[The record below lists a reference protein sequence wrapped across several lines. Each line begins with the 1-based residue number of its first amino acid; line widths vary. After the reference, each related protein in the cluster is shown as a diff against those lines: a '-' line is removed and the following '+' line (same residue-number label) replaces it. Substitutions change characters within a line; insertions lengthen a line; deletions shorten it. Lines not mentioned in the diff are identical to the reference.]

1 MSEVRP
7 LRVLFIH
14 PNLKSGGAETQLLG
28 LMEYLSREHEVHLA
42 LYDAVELRHRADLER
57 LGIVIHELN
66 KTTGVYSSL
75 KAINQLR
82 EIVRRSRINVVKTY
96 LANTN
101 LLSSVVTWGMP
112 EVSIVWGLRIST
124 IASKHT
130 NLKAWLVDK
139 LLIRCSSRAD
149 LLISNNY
156 SGLAEFSEKG
166 LQPTE
171 STVIPNGIKLSRY
184 FDSSDRRDKARRLIG
199 VSEDT
204 ILIGMV
210 ARRVSWKGH
219 TVVLQA
225 LAELAGSPID
235 LRVVFVGDGPVDWF
249 RRLKKIEADLGLEE
263 KVLWLGDRED
273 VEVLLNAF
281 DLFTLASTSGEGHS
295 NALVEAIATAL
306 PVVATDVGDNASIV
320 RNDGIIVK
328 PGSAQAVVVAWQK
341 IISDFASARNAAKTG
356 KCRIIAEHSEV
367 VCHRKMEKALLGLL

>member
-42 LYDAVELRHRADLER
+42 LYGAVELRHRTDLER
-57 LGIVIHELN
+57 IGIVIHELN

-82 EIVRRSRINVVKTY
+82 EIVRRSQINVVKTY

-166 LQPTE
+166 LRATE

-184 FDSSDRRDKARRLIG
+184 FDSSDRR
-199 VSEDT
+199 ET
-204 ILIGMV
+204 
-210 ARRVSWKGH
+210 
-219 TVVLQA
+219 
-225 LAELAGSPID
+225 AG
-235 LRVVFVGDGPVDWF
+235 
-249 RRLKKIEADLGLEE
+249 
-263 KVLWLGDRED
+263 KV
-273 VEVLLNAF
+273 
-281 DLFTLASTSGEGHS
+281 
-295 NALVEAIATAL
+295 
-306 PVVATDVGDNASIV
+306 
-320 RNDGIIVK
+320 
-328 PGSAQAVVVAWQK
+328 
-341 IISDFASARNAAKTG
+341 
-356 KCRIIAEHSEV
+356 
-367 VCHRKMEKALLGLL
+367 